1 MIGKKRKHFVRR
13 VYTPLIIFCSYIA
26 RTECGLGKRKTMRPA
41 EFEKMEDHLYKW
53 FVNARRNN
61 APISSEIIKEKAKQ
75 FCSQIYGQSVEFVA
89 SNGWFSNFRSRYG
102 IKFLKISG
110 EKLSNDSTAV
120 QPFIEKLRKKIAE
133 MGITYDQVYNAD
145 ETALFWRKL
154 PEETLALHNEKSAP
168 GRKIGKERVTLLV
181 CCNATGEHKLP
192 LFMIGKAK
200 NPRAFK
206 KVNLPL
212 GYSHTKNAW
221 MTEQIFKNWFEN
233 SFVKEVKRYLKEK
246 NLPAKAILLLDN
258 ATCHPQSLS
267 DVDKD
272 IYVMFLPP
280 NCTALIQPMD
290 QNAIRILK
298 TNYRKSFLS
307 LLLSSPTSNLPES
320 LKNFTLKDVAFLSS
334 NAWKNVD
341 ERVLRKCF
349 NKILYDEEW
358 DSDDDLPLAM
368 LRPSS
373 STKIIDLLVE
383 ISPDVYNDNEITE
396 WLNDDTDFDINEIE
410 EEDNENSS
418 LDENESQ
425 DPKISHSQAIVAF
438 DSCIKY
444 AEDQEFLSGDIL
456 KLVSLRDIAFRKRN
470 ETKLRQ
476 TNILNY
482 FTAE

>member
-1 MIGKKRKHFVRR
+1 MAPAAKKQHTFLTIDQKKEVLKKLSEGQPIRQLAAPYNVGKSTISDIKSSGLK
-13 VYTPLIIFCSYIA
+13 IDSYIA

-61 APISSEIIKEKAKQ
+61 APISSEIIQEKAKQ
-75 FCSQIYGQSVEFVA
+75 CCSQIYGQSVEFVA

-102 IKFLKISG
+102 IKFLRISG

-133 MGITYDQVYNAD
+133 MGITYNQVYNAD
-145 ETALFWRKL
+145 ET
-154 PEETLALHNEKSAP
+154 
-168 GRKIGKERVTLLV
+168 
-181 CCNATGEHKLP
+181 
-192 LFMIGKAK
+192 
-200 NPRAFK
+200 
-206 KVNLPL
+206 
-212 GYSHTKNAW
+212 
-221 MTEQIFKNWFEN
+221 
-233 SFVKEVKRYLKEK
+233 
-246 NLPAKAILLLDN
+246 
-258 ATCHPQSLS
+258 
-267 DVDKD
+267 
-272 IYVMFLPP
+272 
-280 NCTALIQPMD
+280 
-290 QNAIRILK
+290 
-298 TNYRKSFLS
+298 
-307 LLLSSPTSNLPES
+307 
-320 LKNFTLKDVAFLSS
+320 DVAFLSS
-334 NAWKNVD
+334 NSWKNVD

-396 WLNDDTDFDINEIE
+396 WLNDDTDFDINEIG

-444 AEDQEFLSGDIL
+444 AEEQEFSSGDIL